1 MKFQIDQI
9 NNNLFKVLI
18 KDSVDTC
25 HLVTVSDKIFQKLTE
40 KKITKRKLIH
50 LSFEFLLKKEK
61 NTQIL
66 SEFEIQVISEYFPDY
81 LENLKSWCV
90 EGKSNFLK

>member
-1 MKFQIDQI
+1 MKFHIDRI

-18 KDSVDTC
+18 KDNVDSC
-25 HLVTVSDKIFQKLTE
+25 HLVTVSDEVFQKLTK

-61 NTQIL
+61 NTQIFR
-66 SEFEIQVISEYFPDY
+66 EFEIQVISEYFPDY
-81 LENLKSWCV
+81 LENLKLWCV
-90 EGKSNFLK
+90 DGE

>member
-9 NNNLFKVLI
+9 NNDLFKVFI
-18 KDSVDTC
+18 IDNIDTC
-25 HLVTVSDKIFQKLTE
+25 HLVTLKDEIFQKLPQ
-40 KKITKRKLIH
+40 KKITKKKLIN

-66 SEFEIQVISEYFPDY
+66 REFELQVISEYFSDY
-81 LENLKSWCV
+81 MENIKSWCSR
-90 EGKSNFLK
+90 GK

>member
-9 NNNLFKVLI
+9 NNDLFKVTIMDNTDTYHFVTL
-18 KDSVDTC
+18 KDEV
-25 HLVTVSDKIFQKLTE
+25 FQKLTQ
-40 KKITKRKLIH
+40 KKITKEKLIN

-66 SEFEIQVISEYFPDY
+66 REFQLQVISEYFPDY
-81 LENLKSWCV
+81 EENIKL
-90 EGKSNFLK
+90 F

>member
-9 NNNLFKVLI
+9 NKNLFKVSI
-18 KDSVDTC
+18 KDNIETC
-25 HLVTVSDKIFQKLTE
+25 HHVVLKDEIFQKLTQ
-40 KKITKRKLIH
+40 KKITKEKLVN

-66 SEFEIQVISEYFPDY
+66 REFELQVISDYFSDY
-81 LENLKSWCV
+81 IENVKSWCSQ
-90 EGKSNFLK
+90 GK

>member
-9 NNNLFKVLI
+9 NKDLFKVSI
-18 KDSVDTC
+18 KDNIKTC
-25 HLVTVSDKIFQKLTE
+25 HHVTLKDEIFQKLTQ
-40 KKITKRKLIH
+40 KKITKEKLVY

-66 SEFEIQVISEYFPDY
+66 REFELQVISEYFSDY
-81 LENLKSWCV
+81 MENIKSWCSQ
-90 EGKSNFLK
+90 EK

>member
-9 NNNLFKVLI
+9 NNDLFKVFI
-18 KDSVDTC
+18 IDNIDTC
-25 HLVTVSDKIFQKLTE
+25 HLVTLKDEIFQKLTK
-40 KKITKRKLIH
+40 KKITKEKLIN

-66 SEFEIQVISEYFPDY
+66 REFELQVISEYFSDY
-81 LENLKSWCV
+81 MENVKSWCSQ
-90 EGKSNFLK
+90 GK